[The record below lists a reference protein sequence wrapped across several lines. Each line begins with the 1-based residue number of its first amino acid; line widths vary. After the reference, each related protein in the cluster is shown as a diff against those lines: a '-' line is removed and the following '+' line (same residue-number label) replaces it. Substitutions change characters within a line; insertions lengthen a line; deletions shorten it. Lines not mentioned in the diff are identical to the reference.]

1 MLFYI
6 SINIVLKKYC
16 LLLPLCAE
24 YFMKK
29 FFLLFSFLVTIIT
42 LSWAAFFP
50 QQYHPVSYEYIDSKN
65 NIQLTFFGFKWETD
79 NVRTIEQ
86 LITEFMNQ
94 NKTVNVLY
102 EGIKGRAYF
111 PVLERRMQTENGDDL
126 FMINQDTLLALSQ
139 RGNLVDLSELN
150 EINEYSALTLS
161 QIREKD
167 GSVFALPTS
176 VSAFGLYCNLDL
188 LKKYQIS
195 VPNNITE
202 FLDACKVFSE
212 AGITPIIANNDISLK
227 TLVMARGMPAL
238 YQSGEATFSEIN
250 TGKFPLS
257 TYLRSGFELLEY
269 LCEHGYIDR
278 ERALATEKTKDDL
291 IDFAQGESPFM
302 LTGVWASVRLKKLV
316 SFQYTIVPYPVLED
330 GTALVVNID
339 TRLAL
344 NAHGKHLPEAKS
356 FLRYL
361 IRPESINR
369 FCAGQA
375 SFSPLKSV
383 SLEAPLL
390 QAIGENLRS
399 GRAIVGAD
407 SRFAFPIWEISRLA
421 SLSILK
427 GATTEQ
433 ALGYLDDAV
442 SDAISGGNL

>member
-1 MLFYI
+1 
-6 SINIVLKKYC
+6 
-16 LLLPLCAE
+16 
-24 YFMKK
+24 MKK

-42 LSWAAFFP
+42 LSWVVFFP

-111 PVLERRMQTENGDDL
+111 PVLERRVQTENGDDL

-139 RGNLVDLSELN
+139 GGNLVDLSELN

-269 LCEHGYIDR
+269 LCEHGYIR
-278 ERALATEKTKDDL
+278 SRTRA
-291 IDFAQGESPFM
+291 G
-302 LTGVWASVRLKKLV
+302 
-316 SFQYTIVPYPVLED
+316 
-330 GTALVVNID
+330 
-339 TRLAL
+339 
-344 NAHGKHLPEAKS
+344 HGK
-356 FLRYL
+356 
-361 IRPESINR
+361 
-369 FCAGQA
+369 
-375 SFSPLKSV
+375 
-383 SLEAPLL
+383 
-390 QAIGENLRS
+390 
-399 GRAIVGAD
+399 D
-407 SRFAFPIWEISRLA
+407 
-421 SLSILK
+421 
-427 GATTEQ
+427 
-433 ALGYLDDAV
+433 
-442 SDAISGGNL
+442 

>member
-1 MLFYI
+1 
-6 SINIVLKKYC
+6 
-16 LLLPLCAE
+16 
-24 YFMKK
+24 MKR
-29 FFLLFSFLVTIIT
+29 FFLLFSFLVTLVI
-42 LSWAAFFP
+42 LSWAVFFP
-50 QQYHPVSYEYIDSKN
+50 QQYHPVGYEYTDSKN
-65 NIQLTFFGFKWETD
+65 NTQLTFFGFKWETD

-86 LITEFMNQ
+86 LITEFMSQ

-111 PVLERRMQTENGDDL
+111 PVLEKRMQTGNGDDL
-126 FMINQDTLLALSQ
+126 FMINQDTLLTLSQ
-139 RGNLVDLSELN
+139 QGSLIDLSDLAELN
-150 EINEYSALTLS
+150 DYSSLALS

-176 VSAFGLYCNLDL
+176 ISAFGLYCNLDL
-188 LKKYQIS
+188 LKKYQVS

-202 FLDACKVFSE
+202 FLAACKVFSD
-212 AGITPIIANNDISLK
+212 AGITPIVANNDISLK
-227 TLVMARGMPAL
+227 TLVIARGMPAL
-238 YQSGEATFSEIN
+238 YQSGEGTFSGIN
-250 TGKFPLS
+250 TGKLPLS
-257 TYLRSGFELLEY
+257 TYFRSGFELLKH
-269 LCEHGYIDR
+269 LCDQGYIDR
-278 ERALATEKTKDDL
+278 ERALVTEKTKDDL

-302 LTGVWASVRLKKLV
+302 LTGVWASVRLKKLA

-344 NAHGKHLPEAKS
+344 NAHGKHLSEAKS

-375 SFSPLKSV
+375 SFSPLENA
-383 SLEAPLL
+383 SLEEPFL
-390 QAIGENLRS
+390 QAIGGNLRN

-407 SRFAFPIWEISRLA
+407 SRFAFPIWEISRIA

-442 SDAISGGNL
+442 SAAISGGNS